1 MNLILLGAPG
11 AGKGTQSQM
20 LVEEFE
26 EKEEQTAVASP
37 VWTGMD
43 GEEQA
48 ARLGVEE
55 MPMQAMEQTHADV
68 MLCGDV
74 TEWTTCAYIRD
85 AMQLGQNKAMIKL
98 GHERS
103 EEAGMEYM
111 ATWLPDLI
119 DHCCPVIFIDAKE
132 PFVYL

>member
-1 MNLILLGAPG
+1 
-11 AGKGTQSQM
+11 
-20 LVEEFE
+20 
-26 EKEEQTAVASP
+26 
-37 VWTGMD
+37 
-43 GEEQA
+43 
-48 ARLGVEE
+48 
-55 MPMQAMEQTHADV
+55 

>member
-1 MNLILLGAPG
+1 MYKRQDLAADLKRKLDMTTLQTIGDPEMPVNKVLILVGGGSLG
-11 AGKGTQSQM
+11 
-20 LVEEFE
+20 
-26 EKEEQTAVASP
+26 
-37 VWTGMD
+37 
-43 GEEQA
+43 
-48 ARLGVEE
+48 LGVEE

-68 MLCGDV
+68 MLCGGV

-111 ATWLPDLI
+111 VTWLPDLI